1 MTRQC
6 DVCGITYTAKRA
18 TSRYCGATCRTRASR
33 AGVSSPPVAPMVP
46 TVPRTLV
53 ESVVDATRAELEAAS
68 ALDSAAG
75 RVALAL
81 AALIDDSTVA
91 TGSAAATLA
100 KEMRAALAE
109 AKQSAPTVVADPLDE
124 LELRRVRRGA

>member
-6 DVCGITYTAKRA
+6 DVCGTTYTAKRA

-33 AGVSSPPVAPMVP
+33 AGVAAAVVPVKPQPP
-46 TVPRTLV
+46 RILV
-53 ESVVDATRAELEAAS
+53 ESTVDAIRAELDAAN

-75 RVALAL
+75 RIALAL
-81 AALIDDSTVA
+81 ATLIDGSTVA

-100 KEMRAALAE
+100 KECRAALAE
-109 AKQSAPTVVADPLDE
+109 AKQSAPQVVADPLDE
-124 LELRRVRRGA
+124 LEQRRARRGA

>member
-1 MTRQC
+1 
-6 DVCGITYTAKRA
+6 
-18 TSRYCGATCRTRASR
+18 
-33 AGVSSPPVAPMVP
+33 VSSPVATVVAPP
-46 TVPRTLV
+46 VPRTLV

-100 KEMRAALAE
+100 KEMRAALGE
-109 AKQSAPTVVADPLDE
+109 AKQSAPMVVADPLDE

>member
-6 DVCGITYTAKRA
+6 DVCGTTYTAKRA

-33 AGVSSPPVAPMVP
+33 NGVSAPVAPVKRE
-46 TVPRTLV
+46 PRRVLV
-53 ESVVDATRAELEAAS
+53 ESVVDATRAELEAA
-68 ALDSAAG
+68 AAADSAAG

-81 AALIDDSTVA
+81 AALIDEATMA

-109 AKQSAPTVVADPLDE
+109 AKQSAPQVVADPLDE
-124 LELRRVRRGA
+124 LEQRRARRGA